1 MWNINNLKRK
11 WNDICRREEGMV
23 IKEKTAEEI
32 GKKGG
37 GDEAEIKVFRHHYKD
52 CSPEYRALY
61 NEYKAA
67 YVKARRLKNL
77 EAERERMREYMV
89 KYRERKYQE
98 RKQQMSLSHK

>member
-1 MWNINNLKRK
+1 MA
-11 WNDICRREEGMV
+11 

-32 GKKGG
+32 GKKEGN
-37 GDEAEIKVFRHHYKD
+37 EAEIKVFRHHYKD

-77 EAERERMREYMV
+77 EAERERMREYILTIGHCQ
-89 KYRERKYQE
+89 RENRGG
-98 RKQQMSLSHK
+98 SHNRASQTR

>member
-1 MWNINNLKRK
+1 MA
-11 WNDICRREEGMV
+11 
-23 IKEKTAEEI
+23 IKEKTEEI

-37 GDEAEIKVFRHHYKD
+37 WNETEIKVFRHHYKD

-98 RKQQMSLSHK
+98 RKQQMSLAQKEN

>member
-1 MWNINNLKRK
+1 MWNINNLKRS
-11 WNDICRREEGMV
+11 WDGICRMGETVVQVDVEEESAHGT
-23 IKEKTAEEI
+23 KAETNM
-32 GKKGG
+32 KGF
-37 GDEAEIKVFRHHYKD
+37 KHHHKN
-52 CSPEYRALY
+52 CSPEYRAFY

-98 RKQQMSLSHK
+98 RKQQMSLTQK

>member
-1 MWNINNLKRK
+1 MA
-11 WNDICRREEGMV
+11 
-23 IKEKTAEEI
+23 KTAEEI
-32 GKKGG
+32 GNKEGEDK
-37 GDEAEIKVFRHHYKD
+37 EIKVFRHHYKD

-98 RKQQMSLSHK
+98 RRQQMHQMSLAQK

>member
-11 WNDICRREEGMV
+11 WNDICRREEGMA
-23 IKEKTAEEI
+23 KTAEEI
-32 GKKGG
+32 GKKEGN
-37 GDEAEIKVFRHHYKD
+37 EAEIKVFRHHYKD

-98 RKQQMSLSHK
+98 RRQQMHQMSLAQK